1 MAFDEQRYRREVL
14 DAGLPV
20 TDDLRTRYQLP
31 RRLDGPAVTETV
43 AGVRACWRRNRAR
56 LKYRPVIDELEA
68 GHLIHLP
75 LFDAAAGG
83 DLGPLR
89 AAVAEH
95 DRQAESGQAALRAT
109 LQEAVGGLGLLAE
122 VTITEAAAAHRVSEA
137 QVRDLLPGLGLRI
150 AEPDLLP
157 RDVLHPAYARCARHL
172 EVLRLRHLD
181 DFLTTGTP
189 GGRTPQPVRLF
200 DAPPVEAAAV
210 EEAARRWGR
219 LPHSAAHTAAQAVG
233 AAVRRV
239 LADQGAEGLAQ
250 VRLYEVAVP
259 LRERLAARATSATLL
274 DHATGELSIAVP
286 DARRL
291 VFAVLHEEAGNP
303 LEGRLRRLTAD
314 GRLAEAAA
322 VADRL
327 PADALPEDAR
337 ALVAHVRGRLAEARA
352 LVDRARG
359 LPVRDADLA
368 WELLEQAE
376 AVARDVPG
384 ADAVRRALAVRPV
397 SGLTAAPDGMGVALT
412 WRPSPSTAGEPEYVL
427 LRTERR
433 PPHDPADG
441 TGLPLPSPRATSFVD
456 RSAPGC
462 VPLYY
467 AVAVRRAAEPDS
479 VPSPLA
485 VCGPVAC
492 WPDVSGVQ
500 LRPED
505 RVITAAWTC
514 PAQARSVE
522 VVRAGPDGEDVR
534 VAARPDGFTDGGL
547 TNGTTYR
554 YRIRVVYH
562 TDEGRPVHTGGVSLT
577 ATPLG
582 PPEPVTDLEIR
593 RVDGDLLASFDPPP
607 GGEVRLYGFGDV
619 PPWPPD
625 TRLRTAELPGR
636 PITARH
642 APEGLRF
649 PPPDRPT
656 VVLAVTVAGE
666 RAVTGAHAVAAVRP
680 LGSLT
685 LTRHGGTGVAVVLD
699 WPPDAGDE
707 VEVTWR
713 TPGEQDERR
722 RTVGRAAYR
731 HEAGV
736 RLPVADG
743 ARVEVEVRS
752 VAVLGGLRAYGPPS
766 TGMLPARTDVGYRL
780 ERHGIP
786 GRRTV
791 TAVFTAPAPVRAE
804 RLLLVRSHG
813 PVWPLEPADGD
824 VLADLA
830 EAELGPGRD
839 VRLSARLSRG
849 PGGWL
854 RCFAVGEG
862 LVLRDPPHHTLK
874 IT

>member
-1 MAFDEQRYRREVL
+1 MAFDEQRYRSDVL

-31 RRLDGPAVTETV
+31 RRLDGPVVTETV
-43 AGVRACWRRNRAR
+43 AAVRACWRRNRAR
-56 LKYRPVIDELEA
+56 LKYRPVIEELEA
-68 GHLIHLP
+68 GHLIHRP
-75 LFDAAAGG
+75 LFEAAAGG

-95 DRQAESGQAALRAT
+95 DRQAGAGQAALHAT
-109 LQEAVGGLGLLAE
+109 LREAAAGLGLLTE
-122 VTITEAAAAHRVSEA
+122 VTLAEAAAAHRVGEA
-137 QVRDLLPGLGLRI
+137 QARDLLPGLGLRI
-150 AEPDLLP
+150 AEPDPLP
-157 RDVLHPAYARCARHL
+157 RQVPHPAYARCGRHL

-181 DFLTTGTP
+181 DFLATGAP

-210 EEAARRWGR
+210 ESAARRWSR
-219 LPHSAAHTAAQAVG
+219 LPHSAAHTAAQAVA

-250 VRLYEVAVP
+250 VRLYEVAAP
-259 LRERLAARATSATLL
+259 LRERLAARATPATLL
-274 DHATGELSIAVP
+274 AHATGELSIAVP

-303 LEGRLRRLTAD
+303 LQARLARLAAD

-327 PADALPEDAR
+327 PADALPDEAR
-337 ALVAHVRGRLAEARA
+337 ALVAHVRDKLAEARA

-359 LPVRDADLA
+359 LPARDADLA
-368 WELLEQAE
+368 WELLERAE

-384 ADAVRRALAVRPV
+384 ADAVRRALTVRPV
-397 SGLTAAPDGMGVALT
+397 SGLTATPDGTGVILT

-427 LRTERR
+427 RRAERR

-441 TGLPLPSPRATSFVD
+441 TGLPLPSPRATSFAD
-456 RSAPGC
+456 RSAPAC

-479 VPSPLA
+479 APSPLA
-485 VCGPVAC
+485 VCGPVTY
-492 WPDVSGVQ
+492 WPDVSGVR

-505 RVITAAWTC
+505 RAITAAWTC

-522 VVRAGPDGEDVR
+522 VVRVGPDGEPVR
-534 VAARPDGFTDGGL
+534 VAARRDGFTDGGL
-547 TNGTTYR
+547 TNGTAYR
-554 YRIRVVYH
+554 YRVHVLYH
-562 TDEGRPVHTGGVSLT
+562 PDDGRPVRTGGVSLT

-593 RVDGDLLASFDPPP
+593 PVEGGLLASFDPPS
-607 GGEVRLYGFGDV
+607 GGEVRLYALGDA
-619 PPWPPD
+619 PPWPPG

-636 PITARH
+636 PITAEH

-649 PPPDRPT
+649 PRPDRPT
-656 VVLAVTVAGE
+656 VVQAVTVAGD
-666 RAVTGAHAVAAVRP
+666 RAVTGAHTVAAVRP
-680 LGSLT
+680 LGALT

-707 VEVTWR
+707 VEVSWR
-713 TPGEQDERR
+713 TPGEQDQRR

-743 ARVEVEVRS
+743 AGVEVEVRP
-752 VAVLGGLRAYGPPS
+752 VAVLGGQRTYGPPS
-766 TGMLPARTDVGYRL
+766 TAVLPARTDAGYRL
-780 ERHGIP
+780 RRHGMP

-791 TAVFTAPAPVRAE
+791 TAVFTASAPVRAE
-804 RLLLVRSHG
+804 RLLLVCSHG
-813 PVWPLEPADGD
+813 PLWPLEPGDGD

-830 EAELGPGRD
+830 GAELGPGRD
-839 VRLSARLSRG
+839 VRLSARLPRG

-862 LVLRDPPHHTLK
+862 LVLRDPPHHTLR